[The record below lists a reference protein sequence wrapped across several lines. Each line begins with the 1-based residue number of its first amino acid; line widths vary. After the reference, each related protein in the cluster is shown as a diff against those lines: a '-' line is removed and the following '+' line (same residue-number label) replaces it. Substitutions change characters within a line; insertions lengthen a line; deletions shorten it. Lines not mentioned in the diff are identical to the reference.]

1 MCYWPLWVYNFT
13 TNFEYKT
20 WQQKYG
26 GIWWWN
32 MVVEYGGRIWWWNM
46 VVEYGGRIWWWNMVV
61 EY

>member
-46 VVEYGGRIWWWNMVV
+46 VVEYGGGIWW
-61 EY
+61 